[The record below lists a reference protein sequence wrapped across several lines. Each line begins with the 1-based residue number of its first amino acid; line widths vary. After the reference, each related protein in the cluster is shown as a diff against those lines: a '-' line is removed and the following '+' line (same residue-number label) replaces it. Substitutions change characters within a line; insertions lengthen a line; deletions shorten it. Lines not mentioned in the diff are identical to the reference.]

1 MKYDQKTGEKIPE
14 TRTEEIKLSMEDL
27 NNLAKKSNG
36 TFDRNIEI
44 TWLLRDIDQSLG
56 ILVDMLGVLLG
67 KIAKIE
73 EIEPVEENNVQ

>member
-14 TRTEEIKLSMEDL
+14 TRTEEIKLSMEELSD
-27 NNLAKKSNG
+27 LAKRSNG

-73 EIEPVEENNVQ
+73 EIEPAEENNVQ